1 MKIELVQGC
10 ICDSYEVD
18 GKEVSA
24 FTLEELKNLLRKQF
38 EYSLDKGDLDALYR
52 ISYHLA
58 EEFYDDLE
66 TSEPCECCGDSIWTY
81 TTEL

>member
-1 MKIELVQGC
+1 MKVELVQGC

-24 FTLEELKNLLRKQF
+24 FTFEELKNLLRKQF
-38 EYSLDKGDLDALYR
+38 EYLLDKGDLSALYSL
-52 ISYHLA
+52 SYHLA